1 METKKIICDTDVMID
16 FFDENKKRH
25 LVTKKII
32 EEVIGIDNVVISA
45 VTKME
50 MMVGATNKMDLRT
63 INKKL
68 QRFHIALINDNI
80 SVMAFEL
87 IEKYYLSHGLVMP
100 DGLIASTA
108 IITNLELF
116 SYNIKDYKFIKDLKL
131 FKIDNKDYVHN

>member
-25 LVTKKII
+25 LVTKNII

-50 MMVGATNKMDLRT
+50 MMVGATNKIDLRT

-80 SVMAFEL
+80 SIMAFEL

-108 IITNLELF
+108 IITDLELF
-116 SYNIKDYKFIKDLKL
+116 SYNIKDYKFIKGLKL
-131 FKIDNKDYVHN
+131 FKIDNKD